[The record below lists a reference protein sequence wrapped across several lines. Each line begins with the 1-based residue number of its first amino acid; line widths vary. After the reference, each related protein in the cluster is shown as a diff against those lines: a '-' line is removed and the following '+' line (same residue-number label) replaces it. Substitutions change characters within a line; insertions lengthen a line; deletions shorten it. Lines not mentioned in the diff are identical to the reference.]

1 MLLHFFSCAIYIIW
15 CGFSLAV
22 MWFGKSKGR
31 APPQGTKW
39 ATEWARQAYLNT
51 CRDLLIRL
59 QFETVFR
66 ERLCLM
72 WAVVLAPFSALCC
85 PSPSSHPVSLL
96 PLHLNSPIPL
106 HDHELWTSLWTTVK
120 SWPSFTGTLQEAL
133 KTLETLHFVAV
144 CSDYLTWLHLSCRCD
159 LKLCSSNTK

>member
-106 HDHELWTSLWTTVK
+106 HDHELWTSLHSEILALFHWNSPGGSQNLRNTSLCCCVFRLLDMTAFVMQM
-120 SWPSFTGTLQEAL
+120 WP
-133 KTLETLHFVAV
+133 KTMFQ
-144 CSDYLTWLHLSCRCD
+144 
-159 LKLCSSNTK
+159 